1 MRDGGRIIE
10 LVDRVSIRKLA
21 QPDELEDP
29 LPPVQRQLGWPA
41 GDEQVPELAFTK
53 QVIELV
59 RYLVNQEQNEYP
71 ELDRDKVMP
80 VEGRSHVRQECPKR
94 MVFDKPEA
102 DPVFKQT
109 RDEHDGPIE
118 KRFEQDRPNQ
128 RRAIEAADRSRS
140 VGDKHCFSDD
150 ERPAGNQ
157 HEAAECCTII
167 GNEQVC
173 RQQDQVEADEKED
186 RRRQHF
192 AQLAQHESSDPAC
205 DSGGCMSCGDGDL
218 EVGGIS
224 VRNRCASHFALLRA
238 GPICDQT
245 KQPADLNL
253 NLDDFANFMKHA
265 NRNALPKPSNKA
277 MKWVRCATAA
287 RHGSMSEGCNPSHGS
302 RKHLLRLN
310 RGLLDTSRCE
320 RDLSLDDLPVVP
332 RLGPDRQ
339 SWNARCRG
347 SDDRDTSE
355 PW

>member
-1 MRDGGRIIE
+1 MRDAGRIVE
-10 LVDRVSIRKLA
+10 FVDRVSICKLA
-21 QPDELEDP
+21 QPDKLEDP

-53 QVIELV
+53 QVIELG
-59 RYLVNQEQNEYP
+59 RYLVNKKENQYP

-128 RRAIEAADRSRS
+128 LRAIEAADRSRS

-167 GNEQVC
+167 GNEQVR
-173 RQQDQVEADEKED
+173 RQQDQVKPDEKEY

-192 AQLAQHESSDPAC
+192 AQLAQHEGSDPVR
-205 DSGGCMSCGDGDL
+205 DPDGCMSCFDGLL

-224 VRNRCASHFALLRA
+224 VQNRRAPHLALLRA
-238 GPICDQT
+238 GIILRSNVAAT
-245 KQPADLNL
+245 NLNL
-253 NLDDFANFMKHA
+253 NVVKIASSTTKHP
-265 NRNALPKPSNKA
+265 N
-277 MKWVRCATAA
+277 
-287 RHGSMSEGCNPSHGS
+287 
-302 RKHLLRLN
+302 
-310 RGLLDTSRCE
+310 
-320 RDLSLDDLPVVP
+320 
-332 RLGPDRQ
+332 
-339 SWNARCRG
+339 
-347 SDDRDTSE
+347 
-355 PW
+355 